1 MSTLIETCAGMAGV
15 TCRALL
21 GPKAKPPTKY
31 LGNKVPYAEET
42 LALLGCDTFD
52 RYVLVDPG
60 LPGLVW
66 SILVADGHEVL
77 RLLRRDEAEHAET
90 LWHRTKTQPLPGS
103 PEEMVAAWLVLQAGN
118 ANSKPVGL
126 RPDGS
131 WRTAGYGKLS
141 PSAVRKGFKDRFVMP
156 RLIADVA
163 AVVGALDGARVE
175 VVVGRAEEAL
185 QGRDL
190 TDAYVYM
197 DPDYEDRTGYA
208 HGFPREA
215 VLRTA
220 RDACARG
227 ARRVG
232 VAEAAPLDGALPGW
246 SAHVLTRRHWSQS
259 KFSNKQEYLTV
270 SPR

>member
-1 MSTLIETCAGMAGV
+1 MAGV

-42 LALLGCDTFD
+42 LALLGCGTFD
-52 RYVLVDPG
+52 RYVLIDPG

-66 SILVADGHEVL
+66 SVLVADGHEVV
-77 RLLRRDEAEHAET
+77 RLLRRNEQEHAET
-90 LWHRTKTQPLPGS
+90 LWHRVKTQPLPGS

-156 RLIADVA
+156 RLISDVD
-163 AVVGALDGARVE
+163 AVVHALDRARVE
-175 VVVGRAEEAL
+175 VVIGRAEDAL
-185 QGRDL
+185 RGRDL
-190 TDAYVYM
+190 TDAYVYV
-197 DPDYEDRTGYA
+197 DPDYEDTTGYT
-208 HGFPREA
+208 HTFPREGVVRLA
-215 VLRTA
+215 L
-220 RDACARG
+220 DAHARG

-232 VAEAAPLDGALPGW
+232 VAEAAPLDEVLPGW
-246 SAHVLTRRHWSQS
+246 AAHTLTRRHWSQS
-259 KFSNKQEYLTV
+259 RFSSKKEHLTV
-270 SPR
+270 SPG